1 MELSPYL
8 FFDGNCA
15 DAFRF
20 YEKVLGG
27 TLEALMK
34 AGDAPPNDGPQ
45 MPPDTIMHACLR
57 LGSTVLMGSDDPISY
72 ATPRGVHVSVAVDS
86 VDEARRIYDALSE
99 GGAAGMPFSETFWSP
114 GFGMLTDKFG
124 IPWMINTRTKE

>member
-15 DAFRF
+15 EAFHF

-27 TLEALMK
+27 KLEALMK

-45 MPPDTIMHACLR
+45 MPPDTIMHACLKV
-57 LGSTVLMGSDDPISY
+57 GDMMLMGSDDPISY
-72 ATPRGVHVSVAVDS
+72 AKPRGVHVSIAVES
-86 VDEARRIYDALSE
+86 VDEARRLYDALSE
-99 GGAAGMPFSETFWSP
+99 GGHAGVPFAATFWSP

-124 IPWMINTRTKE
+124 IPWMVNTHTKA